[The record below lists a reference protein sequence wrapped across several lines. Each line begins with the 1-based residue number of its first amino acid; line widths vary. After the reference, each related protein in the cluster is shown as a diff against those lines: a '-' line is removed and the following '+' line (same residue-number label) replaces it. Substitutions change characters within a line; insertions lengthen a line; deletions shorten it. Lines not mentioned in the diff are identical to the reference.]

1 MPPQKK
7 RQRNTTLANL
17 PRDIL
22 EKIHTNLYKRSL
34 RDSRTFAQSF
44 KRAREAIPM
53 TRPNR
58 ITNAERK
65 LQLPPEVL
73 LPGPGEVR
81 ELKQRLLFVTK
92 LLREL
97 QRDVKNHTYTTRKQR
112 YSAFA
117 NTLKH
122 VLETNPSLDTIQK
135 RHLKTEYTL
144 PDWSCITSMH
154 AFRHLQEDRRL
165 CGQDITLHLY
175 SSEKVLPF
183 EVRLFVDDLS
193 SPISSSDTDEISFK
207 KALLTVKVGQWGWE
221 MVGSTSTWGDA
232 NLAAIDLPMS
242 VRRIRVN
249 RQTGIIHT
257 LEIRHQQDTID
268 LVRLIRLMT
277 STDPNA
283 RWRPRLARY
292 NTRNYLESHRVF
304 HRVVDMHALPGRI
317 RNNSNSNHN
326 WNSNN
331 NTYVS
336 NSNRN

>member
-7 RQRNTTLANL
+7 RQRDTTLANL

-65 LQLPPEVL
+65 LQVPPEVL
-73 LPGPGEVR
+73 LPGPAEVR

-135 RHLKTEYTL
+135 RHLKTEYLLT
-144 PDWSCITSMH
+144 DYSYITSMR
-154 AFRHLQEDRRL
+154 AFRQHGGDPDYHAMEVIELRL
-165 CGQDITLHLY
+165 H
-175 SSEKVLPF
+175 SSENVLPF
-183 EVRLFVDDLS
+183 EVYFRIEDD
-193 SPISSSDTDEISFK
+193 TTISFRQ
-207 KALLTVKVGQWGWE
+207 AILTVDIGKWEWAVVGNITRG
-221 MVGSTSTWGDA
+221 GDYMPA
-232 NLAAIDLPMS
+232 IIDLPMS
-242 VRRIRVN
+242 MRRIRVN
-249 RQTGIIHT
+249 RQTGIIPT
-257 LEIRHQQDTID
+257 VEIRHQQDTID

-283 RWRPRLARY
+283 RWRPRLAQY

-317 RNNSNSNHN
+317 GNNSNSN